1 MSTEGAPRD
10 LIGSGLGPAGL
21 QAGKLASGGGL
32 GGGPA
37 AGGMRLRGA
46 GGMGGTGLGGAPAA
60 GSGPVGPQVGQN
72 TPKDMVLPAAGK
84 TPPRKQRSSR
94 FHVTEKVELEKLPN
108 FNEVVPADRQE
119 LFIRKLRQCAVVFDF
134 NDASQDLK
142 GKQVKAQTLHEM
154 LDYITSNRGV
164 ITESLYPEVVHMVS
178 RFQPLGARRPCH

>member
-1 MSTEGAPRD
+1 MN
-10 LIGSGLGPAGL
+10 
-21 QAGKLASGGGL
+21 
-32 GGGPA
+32 
-37 AGGMRLRGA
+37 RLRA
-46 GGMGGTGLGGAPAA
+46 AGTGLGGAPAA
-60 GSGPVGPQVGQN
+60 GSGPVGPQIGQS
-72 TPKDMVLPAAGK
+72 TPKDMILPANSLK

-119 LFIRKLRQCAVVFDF
+119 LFVRKLRQSAVVFDF

-164 ITESLYPEVVHMVS
+164 ITESLYPEVVNMVS
-178 RFQPLGARRPCH
+178 ILSFLRNQACALLTKNFHAHTVRIQSLPIDPATGQPFRRRV